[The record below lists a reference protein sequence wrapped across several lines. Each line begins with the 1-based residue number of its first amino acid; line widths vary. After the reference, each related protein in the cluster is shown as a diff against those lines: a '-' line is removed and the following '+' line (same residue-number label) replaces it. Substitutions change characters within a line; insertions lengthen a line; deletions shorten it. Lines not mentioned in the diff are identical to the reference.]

1 MDAATSELI
10 KKLEACGEYENAKKL
25 RASFSMSAPSH
36 SELFVKRGGSRLV
49 VFVRVVK
56 VIDAVA
62 EIGTIAEQY
71 SAIQWAKSQSWH
83 V

>member
-36 SELFVKRGGSRLV
+36 SELFVKRGGISLSSICKGR
-49 VFVRVVK
+49 
-56 VIDAVA
+56 
-62 EIGTIAEQY
+62 ESY
-71 SAIQWAKSQSWH
+71 
-83 V
+83 